1 MSPSPRE
8 IALARL
14 RATIPKRAVSPD
26 PTTVWHKTDAGRE
39 EMRARA
45 RVAGRAQRNLLLL
58 ADGRKTAAELV
69 AAVHGTT
76 FADLKALAALGLLAA
91 DGDDAATAAA
101 DLPAT
106 HADFAAALLRRIEQE
121 FGTRGLPLA
130 VAVEEAATFDD
141 LRAVALRVIEV
152 IAERN
157 GEAAAAATRQ
167 RRQRGG
173 RCSAGRTT
181 ALPTRQRPEAS
192 AQRKAA

>member
-26 PTTVWHKTDAGRE
+26 PTTVWRKTDAGRE
-39 EMRARA
+39 EMRVRA

-58 ADGRKTAAELV
+58 ADGRKTAAELI
-69 AAVHGTT
+69 ADVHGTT

-91 DGDDAATAAA
+91 DGDDAAPAA

-130 VAVEEAATFDD
+130 VAVEDAATFDD

-157 GEAAAAATRQ
+157 GEAAAAATR
-167 RRQRGG
+167 RALFGG
-173 RCSAGRTT
+173 KGDGPAHAPAG
-181 ALPTRQRPEAS
+181 
-192 AQRKAA
+192 